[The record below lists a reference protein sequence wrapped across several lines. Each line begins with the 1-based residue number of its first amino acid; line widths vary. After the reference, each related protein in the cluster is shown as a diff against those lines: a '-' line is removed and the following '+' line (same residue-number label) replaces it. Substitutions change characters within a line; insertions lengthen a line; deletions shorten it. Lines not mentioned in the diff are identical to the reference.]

1 MLFPLDSA
9 FKLRKK
15 RCEREETIKTRQT
28 KFGCRKMRTPKEQK
42 TNDNKNILE
51 ITHLAQYTNN
61 THTLA
66 LLAHTDTHQQTLLR
80 TLLKNSTKPSKLN
93 LIGNFRY
100 QTPKQKKEPK
110 NKLPSAKTTTN

>member
-1 MLFPLDSA
+1 LGAEKWEPQ
-9 FKLRKK
+9 KN
-15 RCEREETIKTRQT
+15 E
-28 KFGCRKMRTPKEQK
+28 K

-110 NKLPSAKTTTN
+110 KQITICENNNKLKQTKSRFQSY